1 MRAKNSIGPSY
12 ANTGTYWSFTTG
24 SLPGA
29 FGKSAPVSGSTGLV
43 VNPTLSWAASS
54 GATSYEYC
62 VDTSNDTFC
71 GTSWVSTTSTSVTL
85 SNLAYLTTYYWQVR
99 ARNTIGV
106 TPANGDLYSTYWP
119 FTTGVLPGA
128 FGKFAPAN
136 GAVGLAINPT
146 ISWGVSSSASSYEY
160 CLDITNDNACSNWIS
175 TTGTSVILADLNAFT
190 TYYWQVRA
198 RNSTGS
204 AYSNTSVY
212 WSFTTGVLPGTFS
225 KSAPANAA
233 TNQPLNPTLSWG
245 TSTGAA
251 SYEYCFD
258 ITNDNACSNWVSAG
272 ASTSAALSGLSQ
284 NTTYYWQVRAKN
296 SVGPFYANTGAYWSF
311 TTVSPPGF
319 FNKSAPTNG
328 AIGQPSSLTLLWEPS
343 AGATSYEVCY
353 DTTNDNECS
362 SWSNNGTATSKVLS
376 GLSFNATYY
385 WQVRSV
391 NAGGATYANSN
402 SYWSFITIN
411 APTVL
416 SIVRVSANPT
426 KATSVIYTVTF
437 SKPVTGVDKTDFVL
451 VASGSLI
458 QTVVSSVSGSGSTYT
473 VTAATGSGSGTLRLD
488 LTDNDS
494 IKDAALIPL
503 GGVGI
508 ATGNFTTGELY
519 TVDKTNPI
527 VAGIVRANA
536 SPTSA
541 SSVDFTVTFSEAVTG
556 VDVNDFK
563 LVVSG
568 ALVGTAI
575 TGVSGS
581 GSIYTVTVN
590 TGTSTNLGTL
600 RLDLIA
606 NNTIKD
612 AVLNI
617 LTTSFQTGLPY
628 TVDKPPA
635 VVSILRA
642 SPNPTRLASVK
653 FTVKFTEIVTGVDIL
668 DFNLFPTGTLAG
680 MSITSITGSGTTYT
694 VTINTGTGS
703 GTLRLDLIDN
713 DTIKDASSNPL
724 GGSGT
729 LNGNYT
735 IGQTYNV
742 R

>member
-1 MRAKNSIGPSY
+1 MATAQSVTANFILNTYLISVSKSDSGSGTVTSNPNGINCGSTCSYLFNYNSVVTLTATPS
-12 ANTGTYWSFTTG
+12 TG
-24 SLPGA
+24 SVFTGWSGSGCTGIGNCAVTVTTSTSSVTASFALLPGA
-29 FGKSAPVSGSTGLV
+29 FSKSAPVSGSIGLV
-43 VNPTLSWAASS
+43 ASPTLSWAASS

-62 VDTSNDTFC
+62 VDTTNDSFC

-85 SNLAYLTTYYWQVR
+85 SDLSSLTTYYWQVR
-99 ARNTIGV
+99 AKNAIGV
-106 TPANGDLYSTYWP
+106 TPANGDISST
-119 FTTGVLPGA
+119 
-128 FGKFAPAN
+128 
-136 GAVGLAINPT
+136 
-146 ISWGVSSSASSYEY
+146 
-160 CLDITNDNACSNWIS
+160 
-175 TTGTSVILADLNAFT
+175 
-190 TYYWQVRA
+190 
-198 RNSTGS
+198 
-204 AYSNTSVY
+204 Y
-212 WSFTTGVLPGTFS
+212 WSFTTGVLPGAFS
-225 KSAPANAA
+225 KSTPINAA
-233 TNQPLNPTLSWG
+233 TNQLFNPTLSWG